1 MNQNSKSPVILAFD
15 YGTKRIGVA
24 VTSEDG
30 KYIKPLNVIK
40 NNFDIIDVEIEN
52 LKKKSDESTH
62 KQIKLLKKQKEKK
75 LFIFLNK
82 VFDLVS
88 RYYPQII
95 LIGMPSTADKVYK
108 KKILKFANQIE
119 KFLNKKKVLIEIKI
133 INEDLT
139 SYDGLKELNML
150 GFTKKNID
158 AVIDS
163 YSAMQIIRTYNERYS
178 YGTSK
183 ETDK

>member
-1 MNQNSKSPVILAFD
+1 MNQNLKSPVILAFD

-24 VTSEDG
+24 VTSDDG
-30 KYIKPLNVIK
+30 KYVKPLDVIK

-52 LKKKSDESTH
+52 LKKNSSEPKD

-75 LFIFLNK
+75 LHIFLNK
-82 VFDLVS
+82 VFELVS
-88 RYYPQII
+88 RYYPDVI
-95 LIGMPSTADKVYK
+95 LIGMPSTVDKVYK
-108 KKILKFANQIE
+108 KKILKFANEIK
-119 KFLNKKKVLIEIKI
+119 KFLNKKKVLLDIQI

-139 SYDGLKELNML
+139 SHDGLKELNML

-158 AVIDS
+158 DLIDS
-163 YSAMQIIRTYNERYS
+163 YSAMYIIKTYNDKYA
-178 YGTSK
+178 YDISK

>member
-1 MNQNSKSPVILAFD
+1 MNQNSKSPIILAFD

-24 VTSEDG
+24 VTSDDG
-30 KYIKPLNVIK
+30 KYIKPLDVIK
-40 NNFDIIDVEIEN
+40 NNFDVIDLEIEK
-52 LKKKSDESTH
+52 LTKKSDESIH

-75 LFIFLNK
+75 IFIFLNK

-95 LIGMPSTADKVYK
+95 LIGMPSSADKVYK
-108 KKILKFANQIE
+108 KKILKFVNQIE
-119 KFLNKKKVLIEIKI
+119 KFLNKKKVLVEIQI

-158 AVIDS
+158 SVIDS
-163 YSAMQIIRTYNERYS
+163 YSAMQIIRTYNERYTYDKS
-178 YGTSK
+178 EK
-183 ETDK
+183 TDK